1 MSIQLNGKSVVL
13 PEEVTSIQ
21 KLLTQYNLENRIVVV
36 ELNKE
41 IVLKEQYETMNL
53 SRGDVVEIIHFVG
66 GG

>member
-1 MSIQLNGKSVVL
+1 MSIVLNGKNVVL

-21 KLLTQYNLENRIVVV
+21 RLLTHYDLENRIVVV

-41 IVLKEQYETMNL
+41 IILKEQYETMNL
-53 SRGDVVEIIHFVG
+53 SHGDRVEIIHFVG